1 MIKKTSLQ
9 DYDPYSGERSAH
21 VRSDLARRL
30 RLICIGLSAP
40 EFAHLVEKM
49 MREQIRGE
57 NVKYP
62 AVAG

>member
-1 MIKKTSLQ
+1 MIGRTALLSH
-9 DYDPYSGERSAH
+9 DPYSGERSVH
-21 VRSDLARRL
+21 VRKDIARRL

-40 EFAHLVEKM
+40 EFALLIEKM

-62 AVAG
+62 AG